1 MTPID
6 AADLEGRADA
16 LASPGD
22 AVQEAARLRAEIDKL
37 RKMNC
42 VLMDR
47 VENDLSAKGNN
58 AFTHFQAAI
67 ILENR
72 VTARTAELTHLT
84 HQLFQQISERCAVE
98 KALLLAKGEAE
109 KANLS
114 KTRFLA
120 AASHDLHQPLNIA
133 RLFLSMLMDHVETT
147 RGRELADSIG
157 AALNTVDELLGAL
170 LDISRLDAGVW
181 PVEMT
186 SFRLQPLLDR
196 LSQNY
201 RPQAEA
207 TGLRLRVAPSS
218 AVIRS
223 DRALLERV
231 LCNLVSNALRY
242 TAQGSVLI
250 GSRKRGEEVAIE
262 VRDTGIGIADD
273 HLELIFEEFKQ
284 VGVCAREHERG
295 LGLGLAITQRIARLI
310 NAKIEVASTLGR
322 GSSFAVRVKGSDAPD
337 AAPGEALEVN
347 PSPLAGLCIVAI
359 EDDAHV
365 RDVLE
370 SLLRSWDCIP
380 IVVRSA
386 NDAITQLRAVRKS
399 PQIVIADY
407 HLDGDDLG
415 TSAVAALRAAFGEDA
430 AALIISSDARGEL
443 RRELKRLGFSFL
455 AKPMAPMNLRAM
467 LTSLAAK
474 QVQTG

>member
-6 AADLEGRADA
+6 ADLDSRADPPA
-16 LASPGD
+16 RAKE
-22 AVQEAARLRAEIDKL
+22 AVQEIARLRAEIDKL
-37 RKMNC
+37 RKING

-47 VENDLSAKGNN
+47 VENDLSMRGHN
-58 AFTHFQAAI
+58 AFTLFQAAI
-67 ILENR
+67 TLENR
-72 VTARTAELTHLT
+72 VAERTAELTNLT
-84 HQLFQQISERCAVE
+84 NQLFQQISERCAVE

-120 AASHDLHQPLNIA
+120 AAGHDLHHPLNIA
-133 RLFLSMLMDHVETT
+133 RLFLCMLTDHIETP
-147 RGRELADSIG
+147 RGREIADGIE

-186 SFRLQPLLDR
+186 TFRLQPLLDR
-196 LSQNY
+196 LRLNY

-207 TGLRLRVAPSS
+207 AGLRLRVAPSS
-218 AVIRS
+218 AVIYS
-223 DRALLERV
+223 DRTLLERV
-231 LCNLVSNALRY
+231 LYNFVSNAIRY

-250 GSRKRGEEVAIE
+250 GCRKRGAEVAIE
-262 VRDTGIGIADD
+262 VRDTGIGIAEE
-273 HLELIFEEFKQ
+273 HIELIFEEFKR
-284 VGVCAREHERG
+284 VGVCAREDERG
-295 LGLGLAITQRIARLI
+295 LGLGLAITERIARLI

-322 GSSFAVRVKGSDAPD
+322 GSAFAVRVRASDAPD

-359 EDDAHV
+359 EDDAQV
-365 RDVLE
+365 RNALE

-386 NDAITQLRAVRKS
+386 NDAIAQLRATRKS
-399 PQIVIADY
+399 PQIIIADY
-407 HLDGDDLG
+407 HLDGDDVG
-415 TSAVAALRAAFGEDA
+415 TDAIAMLRAVFGDGP
-430 AALIISSDARGEL
+430 AALIISSDARAEL